1 MRNAI
6 QWNHLN
12 GDISLRHSLNDG
24 MVSLSRAKVSHHA
37 RAFPGFPEYFYF
49 SPILASYADA
59 LWARH
64 AIFLRHERL
73 LKRRG

>member
-12 GDISLRHSLNDG
+12 GDISLRHSLNDA

-37 RAFPGFPEYFYF
+37 RAFPGFR
-49 SPILASYADA
+49 SIK
-59 LWARH
+59 
-64 AIFLRHERL
+64 RL
-73 LKRRG
+73 GVLLLLPHPGQLKRYSMHNRVSPRH